1 MRKSILGAMI
11 VGYMGMGS
19 MAAYADAKQPLTA
32 GEAQTIRVMAGATIG
47 QALQGAMN
55 VNNLGI
61 ISNRSRVCGTLV
73 GGIGGGYLT
82 KKGDA
87 GLVYESVATDEDI
100 KAAVARIMD
109 QEAVYL
115 AFGGEFQRDDNVAML
130 ERTLVALADANYKG
144 TIVFHATTWAQ
155 KQPEEVIKNNAKV
168 ATYLAGSSVAAITL
182 DIPNSQAAMQKVTVS
197 GTDAALEE
205 LGRVYLRDDLVA
217 LFRRAF

>member
-1 MRKSILGAMI
+1 MRKSVLGVVIAGVI
-11 VGYMGMGS
+11 GMGS
-19 MAAYADAKQPLTA
+19 MAAYAEAKQPLTA
-32 GEAQTIRVMAGATIG
+32 GEVQTIRVMAGATIG

-87 GLVYESVATDEDI
+87 GLVYESVVTDEDI

-182 DIPNSQAAMQKVTVS
+182 DLPKAQAALQKVNVRGNSFT
-197 GTDAALEE
+197 LEE
-205 LGRVYLRDDLVA
+205 MGRVDIRQDLVD
-217 LFRRAF
+217 LFRRA

>member
-1 MRKSILGAMI
+1 MRKSILGAVVAGVI
-11 VGYMGMGS
+11 GMSS
-19 MAAYADAKQPLTA
+19 MAAYAEAKQPLTA
-32 GEAQTIRVMAGATIG
+32 GEAQTIRIMAGATIG

-144 TIVFHATTWAQ
+144 TVVFHATTWAQ
-155 KQPEEVIKNNAKV
+155 KQPEEVIKNNSKV

-182 DIPNSQAAMQKVTVS
+182 DLPKAQAALQKVTVRGNS
-197 GTDAALEE
+197 FTLEE
-205 LGRVYLRDDLVA
+205 MGRVDIRQDLVD
-217 LFRRAF
+217 LFRRA